1 MYSSDHKY
9 FIPAFTPCVVAKFKP
24 DANVKVYDF
33 SVQIRKIQTGDT
45 AGAAE
50 EPAAAPASSA
60 SSSSSH
66 HHRHRSH
73 HRDESDRG
81 GDKAERKS
89 SSDASSS
96 KLKPRDSGSLSR
108 SKSGRHTESTSPPPP
123 ADAPAADRGLRRH
136 KSSYAVAESKS
147 RSSSS
152 SKSGRHSPSV
162 STGTPGAAAVAAA
175 AAAAVPVKASP
186 VKPAPPPGAPPGKTR
201 SSSLAVSQPGTPA
214 APMPTKANSAS
225 KSALVN
231 SDEKTRLSS
240 SSPMANT
247 GDKSPGDKSRQLS
260 SSPPAPA
267 DREDGRS
274 PSPVAPAPAPATRAP
289 APTTPAPAP
298 APATV
303 TAVEPP
309 ATTSSRTSS
318 TATSTPT
325 PTPTSAV
332 ATAREPP
339 LRGQET
345 SALNESTIRRLRDRQ
360 AEASGRLSL
369 LEQWH
374 SGKPKDAQVLE
385 EMTRLGIELADISAT
400 LSGEKSVE
408 EFNKDR
414 MAAAVVRKPT
424 ATDAVAPKKE
434 NLSDSKKAA
443 KDKKGRSETAP
454 ASTIAVA
461 AGADN
466 ATASTSATAATAA
479 PAAAAAAAVV
489 TAAAPAAVAPAAA
502 APPAAAT
509 SGEPR
514 RSKTLLPKSLQ
525 QPKLPEDHAEVA
537 KKLRDILDK
546 PWDQVLVFKD
556 TYRLARRF
564 QVYDGGKRVIDGSSL
579 SLADQSPIKT
589 FCRVVQCIAD
599 RLETPARAAVINKAC
614 NAIVETESDAPPDL
628 LIRQLFEQSI
638 GLNSRTAA
646 VFRPV
651 HQGVIMPVTFWLKS
665 KTRLLSKDVATAD
678 GWRLLI
684 EFERLACEDDAPA
697 DTARDVDG
705 RRVSVTITHYRK
717 EQSLVTELDE
727 RFVVE
732 YRLRF
737 RLAPNLLQTSEF
749 DIKFTLVDVDR
760 QRAYPDILQALLP
773 LEQWNKTTPLLKL
786 YEPGPRGREAFG
798 QLVCIRPDQ
807 DGPVDAAAGAAAVT
821 TAATTPAATAP
832 TRSAAA
838 SASASA
844 APPEPTDDASR
855 SGSRSSSVYSS
866 EDDDDEAAPP
876 PPEPVEDAALRMSVM
891 AQVVST
897 GGHLS
902 PSQSTHGNVGGGG
915 KSAAAGVDGDDDD
928 ESRDEDDSPSVSYSD
943 ESPPPPSPPPNKVI
957 VEPLAG
963 VVDDDDDDDDDFIGD
978 ESTYSTESGE
988 D

>member
-1 MYSSDHKY
+1 
-9 FIPAFTPCVVAKFKP
+9 
-24 DANVKVYDF
+24 VYDF

-45 AGAAE
+45 AGAATGGDDSMAASSSSN
-50 EPAAAPASSA
+50 AAAAASSTT
-60 SSSSSH
+60 SSSH
-66 HHRHRSH
+66 HHRHRH
-73 HRDESDRG
+73 HRDGADKVDKSDKKSDR
-81 GDKAERKS
+81 S
-89 SSDASSS
+89 
-96 KLKPRDSGSLSR
+96 LKTRDSGSLSR
-108 SKSGRHTESTSPPPP
+108 NKSARHTESTSPPPSDP
-123 ADAPAADRGLRRH
+123 AVPAERGGLRRH
-136 KSSYAVAESKS
+136 KSSYSVSETPNRGKS
-147 RSSSS
+147 
-152 SKSGRHSPSV
+152 SGRQSPSV
-162 STGTPGAAAVAAA
+162 TPITAAAAVAAA
-175 AAAAVPVKASP
+175 ASVAAKSTPPQSSSGVMP
-186 VKPAPPPGAPPGKTR
+186 KPAPPPGAPPGKART
-201 SSSLAVSQPGTPA
+201 SASSLSQSQPKELSAPPQPQPPA
-214 APMPTKANSAS
+214 PSPLQQQPQASKPVSTKA
-225 KSALVN
+225 ALVN
-231 SDEKTRLSS
+231 SNEKVRRSS
-240 SSPMANT
+240 SSPPV
-247 GDKSPGDKSRQLS
+247 GDEPV
-260 SSPPAPA
+260 PPAPPAAA
-267 DREDGRS
+267 DHAPEPPAATTASRTS
-274 PSPVAPAPAPATRAP
+274 ATATTAPAAAAAAAAAVVAPA
-289 APTTPAPAP
+289 
-298 APATV
+298 
-303 TAVEPP
+303 AV
-309 ATTSSRTSS
+309 
-318 TATSTPT
+318 
-325 PTPTSAV
+325 
-332 ATAREPP
+332 REPP

-345 SALNESTIRRLRDRQ
+345 SSLNESTIRRLRDRQ

-374 SGKPKDAQVLE
+374 SGKPKDVQVLE

-400 LSGEKSVE
+400 LSGEKTVE
-408 EFNKDR
+408 EFNKSR
-414 MAAAVVRKPT
+414 MAAAVVRKPSAEVGLT
-424 ATDAVAPKKE
+424 KKE
-434 NLSDSKKAA
+434 GLSDSKKSA

-454 ASTIAVA
+454 ASALAVTS
-461 AGADN
+461 DN
-466 ATASTSATAATAA
+466 ATASTSSTTTVAAAATATTAATAA
-479 PAAAAAAAVV
+479 PAAAAAS
-489 TAAAPAAVAPAAA
+489 APAVAAQ
-502 APPAAAT
+502 PPAAA

-525 QPKLPEDHAEVA
+525 QPKLPEDHVEVA

-564 QVYDGGKRVIDGSSL
+564 QVYDGGKRVIDGSSP

-599 RLETPARAAVINKAC
+599 RLETPPRAAIINKAC
-614 NAIVETESDAPPDL
+614 NAIVATESDAPPDL

-684 EFERLACEDDAPA
+684 EFERLACDDDAPA

-760 QRAYPDILQALLP
+760 QRAYPDILAALLP

-786 YEPGPRGREAFG
+786 IEPGPRGPEVYG

-807 DGPVDAAAGAAAVT
+807 DGPLDDAA
-821 TAATTPAATAP
+821 TAATTAGAGGGAATTTAPAAATTTAP
-832 TRSAAA
+832 TKTTTTAAA
-838 SASASA
+838 TTTNESA
-844 APPEPTDDASR
+844 DK

-866 EDDDDEAAPP
+866 EDDDDDDAAADDDDDDEAAPP

-902 PSQSTHGNVGGGG
+902 PSQSTGGGG
-915 KSAAAGVDGDDDD
+915 GSGGERADASGEGN
-928 ESRDEDDSPSVSYSD
+928 ESPSVSYSD
-943 ESPPPPSPPPNKVI
+943 EDEPPPPASKVI

-963 VVDDDDDDDDDFIGD
+963 VADDDDDDDDFIDD
-978 ESTYSTESGE
+978 ESTYSTESG

>member
-1 MYSSDHKY
+1 LYSSDHKC
-9 FIPAFTPCVVAKFKP
+9 FIPAFTPCVVTKFKA

-45 AGAAE
+45 AGAAD
-50 EPAAAPASSA
+50 EPTSAAPPP
-60 SSSSSH
+60 SSSSSSSAGAH
-66 HHRHRSH
+66 HHRHRH
-73 HRDESDRG
+73 HHDSDR

-89 SSDASSS
+89 STDASKS
-96 KLKPRDSGSLSR
+96 LKTRDSGSLSR
-108 SKSGRHTESTSPPPP
+108 AKSGRHTESTSPPPP
-123 ADAPAADRGLRRH
+123 LSSSADAPAPERGLRRH
-136 KSSYAVAESKS
+136 KSSYSVGEAKS
-147 RSSSS
+147 RSSSA

-162 STGTPGAAAVAAA
+162 AAAAAA
-175 AAAAVPVKASP
+175 AAAAVPAKAPSA
-186 VKPAPPPGAPPGKTR
+186 KPAPPPGAPPGKVR
-201 SSSLAVSQPGTPA
+201 SSSLAVAQPASPA
-214 APMPTKANSAS
+214 APLPQKSNSAS
-225 KSALVN
+225 KSALMN
-231 SDEKTRLSS
+231 SNEKV
-240 SSPMANT
+240 
-247 GDKSPGDKSRQLS
+247 RQTS
-260 SSPPAPA
+260 SSPPA
-267 DREDGRS
+267 DRDERS
-274 PSPVAPAPAPATRAP
+274 TSPVPPAVA
-289 APTTPAPAP
+289 TPAPAAVAPTPP
-298 APATV
+298 A
-303 TAVEPP
+303 AVEQP
-309 ATTSSRTSS
+309 ATTASRTSGTATTTTTS
-318 TATSTPT
+318 TAASTPT
-325 PTPTSAV
+325 PATTAV
-332 ATAREPP
+332 REPP

-345 SALNESTIRRLRDRQ
+345 STLNESTIRRLRDRQ

-369 LEQWH
+369 LEQWN

-400 LSGEKSVE
+400 LAGEKSVE

-414 MAAAVVRKPT
+414 MAAAVVRKPST
-424 ATDAVAPKKE
+424 VDVIAPKKE
-434 NLSDSKKAA
+434 GLSDSKKTG
-443 KDKKGRSETAP
+443 KDSKKGRSETAP
-454 ASTIAVA
+454 ASSIAA
-461 AGADN
+461 ATVDSG
-466 ATASTSATAATAA
+466 TASTSATTTTAAATAATPAAAA
-479 PAAAAAAAVV
+479 PAAAA
-489 TAAAPAAVAPAAA
+489 PAAA
-502 APPAAAT
+502 

-525 QPKLPEDHAEVA
+525 QPKLPEDHVEVA

-564 QVYDGGKRVIDGSSL
+564 QVYDGGKRVIDGSSP
-579 SLADQSPIKT
+579 SLADQSPLKT

-614 NAIVETESDAPPDL
+614 NAIVATESDAPPDL

-786 YEPGPRGREAFG
+786 YEPGPRGPEVYG

-807 DGPVDAAAGAAAVT
+807 DGPVDAAAAVT
-821 TAATTPAATAP
+821 TAAATAAP
-832 TRSAAA
+832 AAAA
-838 SASASA
+838 STSA
-844 APPEPTDDASR
+844 ADAAAPAPPADNASS
-855 SGSRSSSVYSS
+855 SGSSRSSSVYSS
-866 EDDDDEAAPP
+866 EDDEEAAPP

-902 PSQSTHGNVGGGG
+902 PSQSTHGNVAGERAGAKSDSAGGGG
-915 KSAAAGVDGDDDD
+915 GGAADGS
-928 ESRDEDDSPSVSYSD
+928 EEDSPSVSYSD
-943 ESPPPPSPPPNKVI
+943 ESPPPPANKVI

-963 VVDDDDDDDDDFIGD
+963 VADDDDDDDDDDFIED

>member
-1 MYSSDHKY
+1 
-9 FIPAFTPCVVAKFKP
+9 
-24 DANVKVYDF
+24 VYDF

-45 AGAAE
+45 AGAATGGDDSTAASSSSN
-50 EPAAAPASSA
+50 AAAGSAASSTT
-60 SSSSSH
+60 SSSH
-66 HHRHRSH
+66 HHRHRH
-73 HRDESDRG
+73 HRDGADKVDKSDKKSDRSL
-81 GDKAERKS
+81 KA
-89 SSDASSS
+89 
-96 KLKPRDSGSLSR
+96 RDSGSLSR
-108 SKSGRHTESTSPPPP
+108 NKSARHTESTSPPPSDP
-123 ADAPAADRGLRRH
+123 AVPAERGGLRRH
-136 KSSYAVAESKS
+136 KSSYSVSETPNRGKS
-147 RSSSS
+147 
-152 SKSGRHSPSV
+152 SGRQSPSV
-162 STGTPGAAAVAAA
+162 TPITAAAAVAAA
-175 AAAAVPVKASP
+175 ASAAAKSTPPQSSSSGVMP
-186 VKPAPPPGAPPGKTR
+186 KPAPPPGAPPGKART
-201 SSSLAVSQPGTPA
+201 SASALSQSQPKEPTTPPQPQPPQPSPPQQQPQASKAVS
-214 APMPTKANSAS
+214 TKA
-225 KSALVN
+225 ALVN
-231 SDEKTRLSS
+231 SNEKVRRSS
-240 SSPMANT
+240 SSPPV
-247 GDKSPGDKSRQLS
+247 GD
-260 SSPPAPA
+260 
-267 DREDGRS
+267 E
-274 PSPVAPAPAPATRAP
+274 PVAPAPPAAAEHAPEPP
-289 APTTPAPAP
+289 APTTA
-298 APATV
+298 
-303 TAVEPP
+303 
-309 ATTSSRTSS
+309 SRTSA
-318 TATSTPT
+318 TAAAAPAA
-325 PTPTSAV
+325 AV
-332 ATAREPP
+332 AAAAAPAAVAPAVVREPP
-339 LRGQET
+339 LRGHET
-345 SALNESTIRRLRDRQ
+345 SSLNESTIRRLRDRQ

-400 LSGEKSVE
+400 LSGEKTVE
-408 EFNKDR
+408 EFNKSR
-414 MAAAVVRKPT
+414 MAAAVVRKPSAEVGVT
-424 ATDAVAPKKE
+424 KKE
-434 NLSDSKKAA
+434 GLSDSKKSA

-454 ASTIAVA
+454 ASALAVVS
-461 AGADN
+461 DN
-466 ATASTSATAATAA
+466 ATASTSSTTTVAATTTAAPATAAATAA
-479 PAAAAAAAVV
+479 PAAAAAAPAG
-489 TAAAPAAVAPAAA
+489 AAQAPAAA
-502 APPAAAT
+502 

-525 QPKLPEDHAEVA
+525 QPKLPEDHVEVA

-564 QVYDGGKRVIDGSSL
+564 QVYDGGKRVIDGSSP

-599 RLETPARAAVINKAC
+599 RLETPPRAAIINKAC
-614 NAIVETESDAPPDL
+614 NAIVATESDAPPDL

-684 EFERLACEDDAPA
+684 EFERLACDDDAPA

-760 QRAYPDILQALLP
+760 QRAYPDILAALLP

-786 YEPGPRGREAFG
+786 IEPGPRGPEVYG

-807 DGPVDAAAGAAAVT
+807 DGPLDDAA
-821 TAATTPAATAP
+821 TAATTAAGGAAATTTAPAAATTTAP
-832 TRSAAA
+832 TKTATTTATTTTNESA
-838 SASASA
+838 
-844 APPEPTDDASR
+844 DK

-866 EDDDDEAAPP
+866 EEDDDGDVAADDDDDGDDDEAAPP

-902 PSQSTHGNVGGGG
+902 PSQSTGAGGGSG
-915 KSAAAGVDGDDDD
+915 GERADVSGEGN
-928 ESRDEDDSPSVSYSD
+928 ESPSVSYSD
-943 ESPPPPSPPPNKVI
+943 EDEPPPPASKVI

-963 VVDDDDDDDDDFIGD
+963 VADDDDDDDDDDFIDD
-978 ESTYSTESGE
+978 ESTYSTESG